1 MLQHENVDKE
11 VIDRTLWDSTK
22 EYNLEVFD
30 NKNTDGD
37 YICTFNIPEF
47 TSLCPWSGFPDFATI
62 KIAYIPGPKC
72 VELKSLKLYINS
84 FRNLRISH
92 ETVPNR
98 IMQEFIKLSSPKFI
112 KVIGDFGIRGNIK
125 TIIHTQNRGIVNGS
139 VDHLI
144 NQIQNPNFDYAGGK

>member
-1 MLQHENVDKE
+1 MLKHENVE
-11 VIDRTLWDSTK
+11 AVTDRTLWDSSK

-30 NKNTDGD
+30 NKNVDGD

-62 KIAYIPGPKC
+62 KIAVIPGPKC

-84 FRNLRISH
+84 FRDLRISH

-98 IMQEFIKLSSPKFI
+98 IMQEFIKLSNPKFI

-125 TIIHTQNRGIVNGS
+125 TIVRVENRQGGTLI
-139 VDHLI
+139 DHLVA
-144 NQIQNPNFDYAGGK
+144 QIQDPSFDYAGNM

>member
-1 MLQHENVDKE
+1 MLQHENVDKK
-11 VIDRTLWDSTK
+11 VIDRTLWDPNA

-30 NKNTDGD
+30 NKNTGGD
-37 YICTFNIPEF
+37 YIATFNIPEF

-62 KIAYIPGPKC
+62 KIAYIPSDKC

-92 ETVPNR
+92 ETVPNK
-98 IMQEFIKLSSPKFI
+98 IMQDFIKFSNPKFI

-125 TIIHTQNRGIVNGS
+125 TIVRVEHREIGIPI
-139 VDHLI
+139 DHLVK
-144 NQIQNPNFDYAGGK
+144 QVQHPDFDYAGNM